1 MKTGMYLYAVL
12 ACDVDP
18 SDAGPI
24 GIEGGEVRAVALGDI
39 AAAVS
44 PVPRARLRPERK
56 HVAAH
61 HAVLARLMRKATVL
75 PAAFG
80 LIAPSDEAVKY
91 FLASRREVLQ
101 EQLARVAGKVEMGL
115 RVSWNVPDLF
125 AHFVAMH
132 PELREVRDQL
142 RLRPEVAR
150 GDLIEVGQL
159 FDRILE
165 TERDTHFARVAESLA
180 ARGVDVKREPPR
192 NEREVLNLAC
202 LVPREQ
208 EREFERIVAAAAEP
222 FDDHFTF
229 THDGPFAPYH
239 FAELTLSV

>member
-12 ACDVDP
+12 AGDVDP

-24 GIEGGEVRAVALGDI
+24 GIEGGAVTRVALGDI

-61 HAVLARLMRKATVL
+61 HAVLSRLMRKATVL

-80 LIAPSDEAVKY
+80 LIAPSAEAVKY
-91 FLASRREVLQ
+91 FLASRREVLE

-125 AHFVAMH
+125 AFFVSMH

-142 RLRPEVAR
+142 RLQKEVAR

-165 TERDTHFARVAESLA
+165 TERDVHFGLVSEALA
-180 ARGVDVKREPPR
+180 AHGVAVKREPPR
-192 NEREVLNLAC
+192 NEREVMNLAC

-208 EREFERIVAAAAEP
+208 ELAFERLVATAAEP
-222 FDDHFTF
+222 FGDHFTF

-239 FAELTLSV
+239 FAELSLSV

>member
-12 ACDVDP
+12 ANDHDP
-18 SDAGPI
+18 SSVGPI
-24 GIEGGEVRAVALGDI
+24 GIDGREVSCVALGDV

-61 HAVLARLMRKATVL
+61 HAVLARLMRQTTVL

-80 LIAPSDEAVKY
+80 LIAPSDEAVRY
-91 FLASRREVLQ
+91 FLASRLDVLK

-115 RVSWNVPDLF
+115 RVTWNVPDLF
-125 AHFVAMH
+125 AYFIAMH

-142 RLRPEVAR
+142 RLRKDIAR

-165 TERDTHFARVAESLA
+165 TERDTHFARVSEALSA
-180 ARGVDVKREPPR
+180 HGVAVKREPPR
-192 NEREVLNLAC
+192 SEREVMNLAC

-208 EREFERIVAAAAEP
+208 EADFERIVAAAAEP

-229 THDGPFAPYH
+229 THEGPFAPYH
-239 FAELTLSV
+239 FAELSLSV

>member
-12 ACDVDP
+12 ACGHDSSSV
-18 SDAGPI
+18 GPI
-24 GIEGGEVRAVALGDI
+24 GIDGGEISCVALDDV

-61 HAVLARLMRKATVL
+61 HAVLARLMRKSTVL

-80 LIAPSDEAVKY
+80 LVAPSEEAIRY
-91 FLASRREVLQ
+91 FLASRRDVLR
-101 EQLARVAGKVEMGL
+101 EQLARVAGKAEMGL

-125 AHFVAMH
+125 AFFVAMH

-142 RLRPEVAR
+142 RLRREVAR

-165 TERDTHFARVAESLA
+165 TERDAHFARVSEALSA
-180 ARGVDVKREPPR
+180 HGIAVKREPPR
-192 NEREVLNLAC
+192 SEREVMNLAC

-222 FDDHFTF
+222 FDDNFTF